1 MTWTDEIYFDE
12 DGLVPV
18 IVQNAKTERVLMF
31 AWANREALECTVATG
46 KGVYF
51 SKSRGQIWVKGASS
65 GNEQHV
71 VGMQLDVGGEA
82 VIYRVDQ
89 VGGVACHTGH
99 ASTFWRELRSGGW
112 VESEPVL
119 RDPQEMYH
127 QSSL

>member
-1 MTWTDEIYFDE
+1 MAWTDEIHFDE
-12 DGLVPV
+12 EGLVPV
-18 IVQNAKTERVLMF
+18 IVQDAKTERVLMF
-31 AWANREALECTVATG
+31 GWANREALERTVATG

-51 SKSRGQIWVKGASS
+51 SKSRGQVWVKGASS

-71 VGMQLDVGGEA
+71 VGMQLDVSGEA
-82 VIYRVDQ
+82 VIYRVEQ

-99 ASTFWRELRSGGW
+99 VSTFWRELHSGGW
-112 VESEPVL
+112 VESEPVI